1 MVKEGKFREDLYFR
15 LNIIPVYLPPLR
27 HRRDD
32 IPLLCEYFMNRFVV
46 RLNRPNPQIDEDV
59 IAKLVSYNWPGNVRE
74 LENVIERM
82 LVLSKNGHIKTE
94 QLPKNFYS
102 SKTSV
107 VTVQAEYIEEIDLSE
122 TVSNV
127 EDQLVQWAL
136 TKANGNLAKAAS
148 LLNIPRSSLQYK
160 VSKLSSR
167 NQQND

>member
-1 MVKEGKFREDLYFR
+1 MDKLT
-15 LNIIPVYLPPLR
+15 
-27 HRRDD
+27 RR
-32 IPLLCEYFMNRFVV
+32 F
-46 RLNRPNPQIDEDV
+46 NRPNPKIDEEVLDKF
-59 IAKLVSYNWPGNVRE
+59 ISYDWPGNVRE

-82 LVLSKNGHIKTE
+82 LVLSKNGHLKTE

-102 SKTSV
+102 SKTSAV
-107 VTVQAEYIEEIDLSE
+107 TTVQTEYLEEIDLSE

-136 TKANGNLAKAAS
+136 AKANGNLAKAAS

-167 NQQND
+167 NKQND